1 MTPASDV
8 NSITSCVARS
18 ALASDAAS
26 PAILASASLKPS
38 VVASVGASV
47 STRFVLSSIVPS
59 LVWNVMPSSAGLN
72 SASVFLVSAS

>member
-1 MTPASDV
+1 MG
-8 NSITSCVARS
+8 
-18 ALASDAAS
+18 
-26 PAILASASLKPS
+26 
-38 VVASVGASV
+38 ASVGASV